1 MDTNDSEW
9 EQELFDDHFTT
20 VLNLF
25 LERIKSDPSFTMEE
39 LQKYLDLAYQNQD
52 DNWIGNGR
60 VLAIKNNARVAA
72 LEMVMTE
79 WKKVIE
85 EERAAGKIPEGVQF

>member
-1 MDTNDSEW
+1 MDVDEFEW
-9 EQELFDDHFTT
+9 EQELFDDNYTRVVTLFSDRIRDDPNFT
-20 VLNLF
+20 
-25 LERIKSDPSFTMEE
+25 IEE

-72 LEMVMTE
+72 LEMVMHE
-79 WKKVIE
+79 WKQILAEKGSEAV
-85 EERAAGKIPEGVQF
+85 AN